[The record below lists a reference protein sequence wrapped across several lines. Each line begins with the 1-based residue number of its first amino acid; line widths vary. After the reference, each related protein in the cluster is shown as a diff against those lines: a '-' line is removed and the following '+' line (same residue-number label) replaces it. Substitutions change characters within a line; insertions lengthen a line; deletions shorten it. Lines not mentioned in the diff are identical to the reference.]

1 MKADYPLLGVLARNP
16 MSGYDLGKWLEADGY
31 YLGRSARMSPIYR
44 ALADL
49 TNRGWVEPETVIRA
63 TAPDAKVYHLTLAGR
78 AALVEWARSPYIPA
92 PRPMAPDFIVRLNF
106 AGQVGPDMALGIV
119 RTELEYRVA
128 QRAGEA
134 GPRITSWPEAIPE
147 IDRTWL
153 EQVDFITHSRGWQST
168 SLYIGWLETVKA
180 QLESLLAHA
189 SRNTVEEELVIPTAE
204 KEGGV
209 A

>member
-31 YLGRSARMSPIYR
+31 YLGRSASMSPIYR

-49 TNRGWVEPETVIRA
+49 ANRGWVEPETVTRA
-63 TAPDAKVYHLTLAGR
+63 TAPDAKMYHLTPAGR
-78 AALVEWARSPYIPA
+78 AALVEWAKSPYIPA
-92 PRPMAPDFIVRLNF
+92 PRPMAPDFIVRLDF
-106 AGQVGPDMALGIV
+106 AGQIGPEIALGIV

-128 QRAGEA
+128 QRAAEA
-134 GPRITSWPEAIPE
+134 GPRIMRWADAIPE
-147 IDRTWL
+147 INRTWL

-180 QLESLLAHA
+180 PVSYTHL
-189 SRNTVEEELVIPTAE
+189 
-204 KEGGV
+204 
-209 A
+209 